1 MIVDWRGT
9 AYQTNIHPRL
19 FVNVAVVESK
29 GWLCPEVT
37 VEAQI
42 INSFYCSS
50 AVSFSILRLRIVDFS
65 TFNENNQ
72 HDAPTGRDKGS
83 VTSL

>member
-1 MIVDWRGT
+1 MK
-9 AYQTNIHPRL
+9 L

-42 INSFYCSS
+42 INSIYCSS

-72 HDAPTGRDKGS
+72 HDAPTGRDEGS